1 MNFCIWF
8 SALYN
13 SVWRDVNSNA
23 LFGARRWLFVPC
35 WPFSPHATA
44 PVYFYFKID
53 LLAGS
58 RSRRAR
64 WQMFYCS
71 ITPSRVEYN
80 LLFFTQNVFLYILCF
95 CCHPF
100 ASYFRASSLISMFCL
115 KRCGS
120 FGGCLSVWEFAVPFG
135 AWVEAIMVWG
145 NYHVVFIGR
154 VVLKYKCASQT
165 SAIKNVLLNVEYF
178 I

>member
-8 SALYN
+8 SALYTY
-13 SVWRDVNSNA
+13 VWRDVNSNA

-80 LLFFTQNVFLYILCF
+80 LLFLHKTFFYIFYAFVVTLSHLIF
-95 CCHPF
+95 ER
-100 ASYFRASSLISMFCL
+100 RASSTCSEALPLIWRLSLRLRVCGAIWCL
-115 KRCGS
+115 GWSHYGLGK
-120 FGGCLSVWEFAVPFG
+120 LSCCVYWACF
-135 AWVEAIMVWG
+135 
-145 NYHVVFIGR
+145 
-154 VVLKYKCASQT
+154 LKIQ
-165 SAIKNVLLNVEYF
+165 NVLVRLQPLKMFYF
-178 I
+178 VRNFWI